1 MKSHTQAS
9 TSAWMGVESEKRQIK
24 AVEKGFQE
32 EVPTV
37 LSPKSQRVGSC
48 PASDEED
55 RQQHVHWPQGH
66 DL

>member
-9 TSAWMGVESEKRQIK
+9 TSAWVGVESEKRQIK

-37 LSPKSQRVGSC
+37 LSPKSQQGGSF
-48 PASDEED
+48 PVSDEED